1 MVWVILFIPLAL
13 WLSVAF
19 ASQFS
24 WATLAIVF
32 GVILIFSLVEF
43 IQLSRDHSRSK
54 APLMIMCLILAS
66 LVGSV
71 IFR

>member
-19 ASQFS
+19 ASQFT

-32 GVILIFSLVEF
+32 VVILIFCIVEF
-43 IQLSRDHSRSK
+43 TQLSRDHTRSK

-66 LVGSV
+66 LVGSL